1 MLSQNN
7 NTEIFI
13 AKAIKIHGTRYDYS
27 NVNYINAKT
36 KVTILCKTHG
46 EFNQTPS
53 NHLNKYNCQKCS
65 NNLKFNT
72 EKFIEKAKQINGDR
86 YDYSKVNY
94 INTDTQVIIICK

>member
-46 EFNQTPS
+46 
-53 NHLNKYNCQKCS
+53 
-65 NNLKFNT
+65 
-72 EKFIEKAKQINGDR
+72 
-86 YDYSKVNY
+86 
-94 INTDTQVIIICK
+94 